1 LSQNSE
7 FVLIRENHPNFSSHQ
22 KTLTL
27 LRYCCNLVDLNI
39 VIGLGLL
46 KTSVYSA
53 AFKYLNL
60 KNYSANLIRIAK
72 CIQRSAT

>member
-39 VIGLGLL
+39 VIL

-53 AFKYLNL
+53 DFKYLNL